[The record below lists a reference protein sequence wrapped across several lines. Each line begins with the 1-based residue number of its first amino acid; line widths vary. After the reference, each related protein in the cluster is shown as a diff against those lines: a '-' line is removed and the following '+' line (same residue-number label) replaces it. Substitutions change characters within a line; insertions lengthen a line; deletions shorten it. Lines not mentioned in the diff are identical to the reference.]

1 MLVEKGADINVKD
14 WIGGR
19 SVLGMAAESG
29 METLVRTLLDHGL
42 PIDFADSR
50 GCTPLNLAAS
60 NGHNG
65 IVQFLLQNGAKVDF
79 TGHDSDFSEDLYR
92 GRYRSTPLCRA
103 VEYGHTS
110 TVRLL
115 ADAGAV
121 IFGSTPD
128 EYGDPFVCAASN
140 HHLDALQALL
150 DTYAE
155 RKSGRKIVN
164 PGQSKPQDYGSAHQT
179 VGKPIPDDVC
189 LAVSL
194 SAALVRAVEREDLEI
209 VRFLLQK
216 GATLGNDFKS
226 FAVSRYYR
234 ASSNHAQM
242 GVAVYSALLDAGA
255 AFNFEEIFHIALDM
269 AELALAQRLLPKLR
283 PSTTLHSRP
292 GTSSSSASETDYK
305 ENSQG
310 PNPTLPRLATKSLY
324 SSCSTRALTLTPWSM
339 ARRKRRKHAR
349 H

>member
-1 MLVEKGADINVKD
+1 M
-14 WIGGR
+14 
-19 SVLGMAAESG
+19 
-29 METLVRTLLDHGL
+29 
-42 PIDFADSR
+42 
-50 GCTPLNLAAS
+50 
-60 NGHNG
+60 
-65 IVQFLLQNGAKVDF
+65 LQNGAKVDF

-283 PSTTLHSRP
+283 LSTTLHSRP

-310 PNPTLPRLATKSLY
+310 PNGTPLSHAAKAGYEELVQQLLDAGFDPDAMVHGETKETET
-324 SSCSTRALTLTPWSM
+324 CTALTLAAKNGHVSIVELLWRGKAKIKFLTN
-339 ARRKRRKHAR
+339 HAQFLLGSEYER
-349 H
+349 ICALVA